1 MVYKKGVLKN
11 SQYSQLLQN
20 FTVFTGYRSAIFLKR
35 DSNTGVFLWILGN
48 FSGQLFYRTSLV
60 VDSERTLS
68 RVFLR
73 IFSVNFQWYF
83 EVKLFCVTLVQLL
96 TMKTTIWI
104 FSIFFGFFFLKFS
117 QLRCNFK
124 TNMIL
129 FTFFVVSGI
138 IIGFELLSSNSEKH
152 DLCQQKRR

>member
-104 FSIFFGFFFLKFS
+104 FSIFFGFFFWNFHSWGVTLKLTWFY
-117 QLRCNFK
+117 L
-124 TNMIL
+124 L
-129 FTFFVVSGI
+129 F
-138 IIGFELLSSNSEKH
+138 L
-152 DLCQQKRR
+152 

>member
-1 MVYKKGVLKN
+1 M
-11 SQYSQLLQN
+11 N
-20 FTVFTGYRSAIFLKR
+20 FL
-35 DSNTGVFLWILGN
+35 D
-48 FSGQLFYRTSLV
+48 
-60 VDSERTLS
+60 
-68 RVFLR
+68 
-73 IFSVNFQWYF
+73 
-83 EVKLFCVTLVQLL
+83 
-96 TMKTTIWI
+96 
-104 FSIFFGFFFLKFS
+104 FFWLFFLKFS